1 MPPRRVLPGRGW
13 RLALYKATFG
23 LVNIGPSVDEIRQA
37 GLENRIKSVLRGH
50 RLVGAR

>member
-1 MPPRRVLPGRGW
+1 MPLRRVLPSRGW

-37 GLENRIKSVLRGH
+37 ELENRIKSVLRGH

>member
-1 MPPRRVLPGRGW
+1 MPLRRVAPSHGW

-23 LVNIGPSVDEIRQA
+23 LVNIGPSADQIRQA
-37 GLENRIKSVLRGH
+37 ELEAKIKSVLRGH